1 MTETKF
7 RPVEEQLAYLKKG
20 VAEVIPE
27 EELKAKL
34 ANSVKTGQP
43 LRVYLGVDPTAPD
56 IHLGH
61 TVVLRKLKHF
71 QDMGHTAIFL
81 IGDFSAMIGDPTG
94 QSETRPP
101 LSREQVEVNSKT
113 YLAQVYKILDPGKTE
128 VRYNSEWLGKM
139 SSYDV
144 VRLCGHYRL
153 ARMLER
159 EDFRSRLEKNLPIAV
174 HELLYPLLTAYD
186 AVTLR
191 SDVELGATEQKFNIL
206 VHREIQ
212 REYGISPQVVLTMPI
227 LVGLDGQRKMSKS
240 LGNYVGITEAPG
252 EMFGKMMSIPDELM
266 WSYYE
271 LVTDRTPQEIEG
283 LKGQV
288 ASGKVHPMDVKMR
301 LAEEV
306 VGVFQGAEAA
316 QKAAENFQR
325 VFRDRKAPAEMDEIR
340 MKRVPGGLE
349 IAFPKIKDDAKQV
362 SLALP
367 SGIVKWSKIM
377 ASFEGIASTS
387 VAERL
392 IKQGGLEINGAIIE
406 DPSVQVE
413 CGPGGKKSTRGEE
426 EVFADF
432 GGVRGV
438 ALAQRFFYQREDVL
452 GDGGRGGKAGGLDA
466 DELNDARHLF
476 VVFNH
481 KISDV
486 VVTGR
491 DQLRTETGVAKLQIG
506 LLKFRQHGLR
516 VGNKF
521 WNGHAVAFVVV
532 LALDVSGRGAD
543 KHGVP

>member
-1 MTETKF
+1 MTQVNFK
-7 RPVEEQLAYLKKG
+7 PVGEQLAYLKKG
-20 VAEVIPE
+20 VAEIVPE
-27 EELKAKL
+27 AELRAKL
-34 ANSVKTGQP
+34 EKSLQTGKP

-101 LSREQVEVNSKT
+101 LSREQVDLNAKT
-113 YLAQVYKILDPGKTE
+113 YLAQVYKILDPEKTE

-144 VRLCGHYRL
+144 VRLCAHYRL

-159 EDFRSRLEKNLPIAV
+159 EDFRSRLDKNLPIAV

-186 AVTLR
+186 AVTLQ

-212 REYGISPQVVLTMPI
+212 REYGLSPQVVVTMPI

-240 LGNYVGITEAPG
+240 LGNYVGITEPPG

-271 LVTDRTPQEIEG
+271 LVTDRTPQEIES

-288 ASGKVHPMDVKMR
+288 QSGRVHPMDVKMR

-306 VGVFQGAEAA
+306 VSGFRGADAGR
-316 QKAAENFQR
+316 KAAENFQR
-325 VFRDRKAPAEMDEIR
+325 VFRDRQAPAEMEEVR

-349 IAFPKIKDDAKQV
+349 ITFPKMQDTSKQV

-367 SGIVKWSKIM
+367 GGIVKWSKIL

-392 IKQGGLEINGAIIE
+392 IKQGGLEINGATIQ
-406 DPSVQVE
+406 DPACKLNVDQPETYSVRV
-413 CGPGGKKSTRGEE
+413 GKKK
-426 EVFADF
+426 F
-432 GGVRGV
+432 
-438 ALAQRFFYQREDVL
+438 
-452 GDGGRGGKAGGLDA
+452 
-466 DELNDARHLF
+466 
-476 VVFNH
+476 
-481 KISDV
+481 
-486 VVTGR
+486 
-491 DQLRTETGVAKLQIG
+491 LRITVE
-506 LLKFRQHGLR
+506 
-516 VGNKF
+516 
-521 WNGHAVAFVVV
+521 
-532 LALDVSGRGAD
+532 
-543 KHGVP
+543 

>member
-1 MTETKF
+1 MTKEPRFKN
-7 RPVEEQLAYLKKG
+7 VEEQLEYLKKG
-20 VAEVIPE
+20 VAEIIPE
-27 EELKAKL
+27 EEMKEKL
-34 ANSVKTGQP
+34 ANSVKTGKP

-101 LSREQVEVNSKT
+101 LSREQVDVNAKT
-113 YLAQVYKILDPGKTE
+113 YLEQVYKILDKDKTE

-186 AVTLR
+186 AVMLE

-212 REYGISPQVVLTMPI
+212 REYRLPPQVVVTMPI
-227 LVGLDGQRKMSKS
+227 LVGLDGERKMSKS

-271 LVTDRTPQEIEG
+271 LVTDRTPEEIDG
-283 LKGQV
+283 LKKEV
-288 ASGKVHPMDVKMR
+288 SSGKLHPMDAKMR

-306 VGVFQGAEAA
+306 VSDFQGADAGR
-316 QKAAENFQR
+316 KAAENFQR
-325 VFRDRKAPAEMDEIR
+325 VFRDRQAPEEMREIHLR
-340 MKRVPGGLE
+340 RTPGGLITSRHE
-349 IAFPKIKDDAKQV
+349 SPNVAQAIRIP
-362 SLALP
+362 LA
-367 SGIVKWSKIM
+367 GNFEKWSKIL
-377 ASFEGIASTS
+377 AALELVSSTS
-387 VAERL
+387 EAERL
-392 IKQGGLEINGAIIE
+392 IKQKGFEINGQTIQ
-406 DPSVQVE
+406 DPAV
-413 CGPGGKKSTRGEE
+413 K
-426 EVFADF
+426 
-432 GGVRGV
+432 
-438 ALAQRFFYQREDVL
+438 
-452 GDGGRGGKAGGLDA
+452 LDA
-466 DELNDARHLF
+466 DRASAYEVRLGKKNF
-476 VVFNH
+476 VR
-481 KISDV
+481 IV
-486 VVTGR
+486 V
-491 DQLRTETGVAKLQIG
+491 E
-506 LLKFRQHGLR
+506 
-516 VGNKF
+516 
-521 WNGHAVAFVVV
+521 
-532 LALDVSGRGAD
+532 SMS
-543 KHGVP
+543 